1 MKGKNTM
8 EEKLI
13 EKEGD
18 QPVVKKKVYTP
29 PALTVYGKLTELTGG
44 GLSNNKENQ
53 GPGGSSDLTRQ
64 RS

>member
-1 MKGKNTM
+1 M

-29 PALTVYGKLTELTGG
+29 PTLTVYGKLSELTA
-44 GLSNNKENQ
+44 
-53 GPGGSSDLTRQ
+53 GGSGNAHESGNPDVTKLRP
-64 RS
+64 